1 MERVILP
8 WPGTDQLCG
17 HFDKK
22 DFNGSLR
29 KCRGLFECFGVMPH
43 IGALNQEDNILCD
56 IGGMVC
62 NAL

>member
-17 HFDKK
+17 HYKETSW
-22 DFNGSLR
+22 NGFLR
-29 KCRGLFECFGVMPH
+29 KYGRLFERFGVMAH
-43 IGALNQEDNILCD
+43 VGSLNQEDNILCD